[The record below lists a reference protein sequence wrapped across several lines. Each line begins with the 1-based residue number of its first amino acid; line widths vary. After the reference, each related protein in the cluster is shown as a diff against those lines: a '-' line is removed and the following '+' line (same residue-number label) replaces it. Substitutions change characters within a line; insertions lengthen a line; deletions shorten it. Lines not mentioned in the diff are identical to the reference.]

1 MACKATQLINPQL
14 CAGWER
20 EPYSIILPSS
30 RVINNAK
37 SIDLFVGILSGLL
50 ILITIL
56 FGINI
61 ATELG
66 SSKGT
71 VNNFFANECNFHA
84 VADDV
89 EQIKASIISIFYII
103 LLQIQHHI
111 IASRTGRPE
120 HSPRGKMA
128 LEKLFRQIGYEIF
141 IFNCGKEIETPERFG
156 QKFRQ
161 IQFSLGIFPKRRKFH
176 WICSKRFSQL
186 VKTCKTTSVALLI
199 FIADGRYIIKY
210 YLSWIFQKIQ
220 SVFYKICKNLHF
232 HSRSSFWI
240 IGKFVEEFDTIR
252 KTSLFF
258 GKLFCFVER
267 FIEMENFR
275 VAKFLHFLIFLRK
288 PDFCRR

>member
-20 EPYSIILPSS
+20 EPYSIILHSSS
-30 RVINNAK
+30 RFITNAK
-37 SIDLFVGILSGLL
+37 SIDLFLGILSGLL

-103 LLQIQHHI
+103 LLWIQHHI
-111 IASRTGRPE
+111 IASGTGWSE
-120 HSPRGKMA
+120 HTPRSKMA

-141 IFNCGKEIETPERFG
+141 TYTCGEEIETPKRFG

-161 IQFSLGIFPKRRKFH
+161 IQFSIGIFSKRLTFH
-176 WICSKRFSQL
+176 WNCSNRFSQL
-186 VKTCKTTSVALLI
+186 VKTCKTMNVALLI
-199 FIADGRYIIKY
+199 FIADEGY
-210 YLSWIFQKIQ
+210 YENLLILDYFTIQ
-220 SVFYKICKNLHF
+220 FPVGFLQNLQ
-232 HSRSSFWI
+232 
-240 IGKFVEEFDTIR
+240 
-252 KTSLFF
+252 
-258 GKLFCFVER
+258 
-267 FIEMENFR
+267 
-275 VAKFLHFLIFLRK
+275 
-288 PDFCRR
+288 